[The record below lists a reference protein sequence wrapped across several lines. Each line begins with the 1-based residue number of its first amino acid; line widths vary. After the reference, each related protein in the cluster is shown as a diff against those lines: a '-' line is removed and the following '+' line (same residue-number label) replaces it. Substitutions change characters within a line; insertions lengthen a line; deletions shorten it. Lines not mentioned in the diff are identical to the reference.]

1 MGLQVVH
8 DDDITAMQRRS
19 QTLFDIGQEPRSV
32 HCSIDHEGCNH
43 SVVTQAGYQSDGLPM
58 PLWDVSDQPLA
69 AEATA
74 PEPQHI
80 GAGGGLVDEHQ
91 SGGVKQALL
100 SDPSPACPG
109 HVRSFLLRRA

>member
-1 MGLQVVH
+1 MLPTQMLAHTRCDLSLSGSDLANTRADKIPSHRQLRWPPSPRPPMDLQVVH

-58 PLWDVSDQPLA
+58 PLWDV
-69 AEATA
+69 
-74 PEPQHI
+74 
-80 GAGGGLVDEHQ
+80 
-91 SGGVKQALL
+91 
-100 SDPSPACPG
+100 
-109 HVRSFLLRRA
+109 